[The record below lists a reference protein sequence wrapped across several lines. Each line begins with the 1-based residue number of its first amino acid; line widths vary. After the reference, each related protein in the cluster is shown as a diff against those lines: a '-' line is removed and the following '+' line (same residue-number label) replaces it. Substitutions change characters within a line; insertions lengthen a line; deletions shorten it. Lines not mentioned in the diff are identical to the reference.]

1 MIFIEPDVDYFR
13 LHLRDVHVP
22 VPVLEQGPDAI
33 AAATTAAPTSA
44 RATVVPQCKE
54 PNDGDHD
61 APLPH
66 KGLKV
71 GTATETAGFRR
82 SGSAMPSVSSS
93 TDPSKVLAAEQEHL
107 HRCESGN
114 DDYRGLVEDE
124 AASCAKITL
133 EERAD
138 VVHRALLSAL
148 HARFPYEAVDTL
160 EYAYIL
166 VVTHHV
172 APSLATQAFN
182 EGELGSLTSLSG
194 LLPEELRDRTFPS
207 HLNAVLDPASA
218 FAAETTSTKP
228 VSPETA
234 TGVAADS
241 AAASSA
247 IRPSI
252 RVTDDDAAARAAR
265 EKESAARAIAQVL
278 HNVPTAPH
286 FFDSIFLLSRALTPE
301 QQALYCDVQRCG
313 RRLVS
318 CEAVHYA
325 TVTAAKAHRGGGTNT
340 QMESFSVIQGRF
352 VHCVPADGGGG
363 GSAET
368 KAASA
373 ATSNSCFCSVAGESR
388 SYRVPFSVPNGD
400 GPAQAASPATTL
412 AAARSLY
419 FSVYRIPLSR
429 FRPAEQQ
436 YYADQRE
443 ELRWRQ
449 RHRCRSSY
457 RKLQRKGQ
465 PVEQV
470 SGAVMPSCGS
480 WCHPL
485 EESGSVDAARDSC
498 SCSCG
503 SESEDDEED
512 WEGEVRRSTG
522 KAVSSLSSAKS
533 WRTRDT
539 ADAIDRLLGSE
550 GHGVGDAAEQTS
562 TAEQRSAARFFR
574 TCHEVLTNYAIAH
587 SPYAAR
593 GAVEKEETAARTKAT
608 AHGAPSPSSPAV
620 TAAVPSSAHQRQ
632 QHPRMPWFPRRFA
645 GVSYVGVTRLLY
657 SLAPCDCY
665 HLVMKDHSPFYYAHS
680 SRSSYERQT
689 VPLCLVSDLSS
700 ETGGDG
706 GGALQL
712 AQLKSKPLSRATAA
726 SAAPA
731 TALASVAEARRRRFG
746 EQKVQVAPPRARSP
760 EPGVTEQ
767 VLLPGCTAPGPRTDT
782 LAVADG
788 AGGAAAGS
796 GREGLM
802 CTPFPSPAPSSER
815 AERPSY
821 EARVAAAATRN
832 SASNPPPSSASPQSR
847 GSLVSAT
854 DGFLRMS
861 VSLIRNNIS
870 GSPQARQQSLT
881 EKRVHVPSFLL
892 PDDVRTRGGT
902 DAGPSC
908 RNPRDAASAD
918 GGAAA
923 AAVNLFKA
931 LSQSSLAQHKLRYG
945 CIRSVISVAVLD
957 SSQRMP
963 NDSPAVCSS
972 GGANSDGARRYG
984 TLEAAQMQLSQ
995 RYCCRGL
1002 VDHTWLSIP
1011 VQRTPAEQDAIQ
1023 WMPVMLGSTDCVSDV
1038 GLRTAV
1044 HLGIFPR
1051 ASPPSR
1057 GASGGPAGLTA
1068 VCLSTPSDQL
1078 DGVLPTRAGALS
1090 SLQPFEF
1097 RGENPTAALRQAG
1110 SSGAA
1115 AAADNALA
1123 GARLSNDKKGMSKVM
1138 PPVAPLR
1145 ARPVNGADDGVTA
1158 DIGVRAA
1165 PRTIQE
1171 NGPWTQGGA
1180 EHGREAASSPT
1191 TTIAQARSSTFSA
1204 VGRLEQARTPL
1215 TSFATLHTKGG
1226 VPLAFDFTG
1235 GRQSHAVPRRGT
1247 TPRDRLSF
1255 TTTTKAKKGEMGSE
1269 HAHVDID
1276 DEEEQVRAPTPSSTA
1291 TSVRIERGGI
1301 ALTFDAGPAQQRKT
1315 PSSSATGGAPTT
1327 CRRRTDPATMS
1338 ARYPAEFPRDCSR
1351 YEDGVMKGKD
1361 DNEESVEVASDFSD
1375 GNGDDPE
1382 RRLLPSC
1389 ARTPERTPRALART
1403 PPRGNQVARE
1413 LAAAEDADSERR
1425 RGGGSSKISERVS
1438 GAITAAPKSYC
1449 AGTRGSPQAATKT
1462 INWADKLLPNA
1473 KATRAGSRNCGS
1485 LRFPSVLH
1493 TEVEDKEQL
1502 DANRSVRGRGA
1513 ALMPTTYGAAAERRA
1528 GVFGISGSNNIRRSS
1543 GPLPASLPAPRSNPF
1558 LMQTHKT
1565 PTANSNQPYDI
1576 DAGTSPRPSPL
1587 SRCFAGYTPFQP
1599 ASGLPQHVPQHQQQ
1613 TPIPAS
1619 RPTSVSATP
1628 TQCFSVPF
1636 TPFGQGAGSRYQT
1649 TAPTLQQQL
1658 LPHTNQHGA
1667 RATGFAAV
1675 AAPHSHVPPSTVEL
1689 SASGVSLSSS
1699 SSSGSGSMCLS
1710 FRQNPSASPPPPPQ
1724 ECFFDDLVA
1733 LRTTC
1738 ETREPRRGTAFTAST
1753 ATPTATSDG
1762 GTAPHGAQ
1770 SAASP
1775 PAYFAMAWNARKTA
1789 PQQHGLSGGIAE
1801 HPSSSASLSP
1811 LPRHTTHEQAQA
1823 PQSRP
1828 CISFY
1833 PPFAAARSAPSLS
1846 AQLLS
1851 PSAYYTPPARQ
1862 TIGAGRLSLFSSP
1875 LAPRRGSVGGGPATL
1890 AVDACGL
1897 SRSLFIDEYDDG
1909 AATAGSA
1916 SHLRGDGRAAS
1927 RVRPR
1932 GVSAMDAAWW
1942 QPIRELT
1949 SAPNLRHGAAAPAAG
1964 HSRSSTSALRLSVA
1978 DQPYNLPL
1986 GSTSNPHNHHGSRCG
2001 DCGGCRKGCATAAGD
2016 PALQQRSRHSYYHEE
2031 ASSLGRGTATAPV
2044 HPGRAAVPPLPS
2056 SRLGGLQI
2064 DARNAENQNVD
2075 DAYVEE
2081 LSLSPV
2087 TPHRTQMRT
2096 PFAVRRARRAAAT
2109 TGHSFRLSSRRRP
2122 PLAPRSVGSD
2132 AARGSSCDCAEA
2144 NAPDKFRSHYG
2155 AATPSSTAAW
2165 RDGLS
2170 VRERVQLRR
2179 WQLDKEERL
2188 ASYQAHLQANY
2199 LCGSMPKRY
2208 CFERQTG
2215 GAAADARP
2223 APLGGGV
2230 ARESGV
2236 TGSGEQPQSAA
2247 GGHAVWTPRTTA
2259 VPPVGHETAAVLQ
2272 VGKSARDFSLGV
2284 HSSAPVSTATS
2295 APRDASSLLLRP
2307 PTASASTAS
2316 GAGGPDVD
2324 AARVCQAEAHR
2335 RQQASKQSQIEARQ
2349 QMEALADGAAAARL
2363 ATGVNVSFTLRDVAT
2378 VFLRLPSTSLHASRT
2393 PGTEPW
2399 HVSGGAGLDVLDVCD
2414 AVRRTEGVSC
2424 FLSRKPTQLRGG
2436 WASYLERINLYQE
2449 PFFLRDQAFVLVLPV
2464 PHVPTLKVCVAIH
2477 NINDLLALVCQTPV
2491 ARILPTAEETW
2502 MRQHEYGFED
2512 ANDDAEGRQ
2521 DGAVMVVAER
2531 RWLFGLFTTRR
2542 LVPAAGTHAS
2552 RKAHQQ
2558 LPSPEDNDVARREKC
2573 RRLRR
2578 EYQVDGLC
2586 LTWRHRARLWYAL
2599 LRAGLSCLALP
2610 ACTSPLLIDPVACK
2624 ARCALLCDRIAAY
2637 AVAHRRL
2644 EALKAVR
2651 QSRLVARA
2659 AEVSKERVLKFC
2671 DRAHPGTARGIQ
2683 LGRTGDSSSRV
2694 AASRSRCTPSPL
2706 LLSVPTRQQRRVSGV
2721 GDDGV
2726 DSTVCQGRYPVTWGR
2741 ACDSTLRTDL
2751 HNRFSSTDE
2760 AARDPQV
2767 ARGGVASTL
2776 ETPSTVWGRPL
2787 FAASTSAAP
2796 LHSGHFETSRQRF
2809 EDRCDERQQRA
2820 GTPIPPRLSAM
2831 GGISHTYPSLRQR
2844 TSSGDRW
2851 ATPRTTRSMQ
2861 LRLAANQ
2868 RVAAGDAPVSSLRH
2882 ATHASV
2888 LGEGRLTSNDGER
2901 FSDAFGLH
2909 SRRSFTPPPRPPP
2922 NRPPPPQQQ
2931 QLQPRWDG
2939 DFGGGAT
2946 STWTANSRDGAVDVA
2961 WRHAHTCGDAV
2972 ATSCRRGSTLARTVA
2987 GAPGIASVNVPY
2999 DVEAGSHPY
3008 ASDGALGAMH
3018 AARSATV
3025 AAGHE
3030 RHASSAASHGLFAPA
3045 ASTVAPYAS
3054 GTSIAPSSDAQATAA
3069 AENGAQRVILSST
3082 AASSLALSAAAASTN
3097 LDLVLRVDR
3106 DDALAGAL
3114 ARLTE
3119 HRAVNIAPPL
3129 VTVLSIVPLAAQP
3142 VRGAGAGVVEDSDA
3156 PTISPADTGAASPL
3170 YPGFIPTPLEVQQR
3184 LAQPFNL
3191 SIAQVQQLLQWQWEH
3206 HQHCYTL
3213 MPVPLF
3219 TGAAAGPTEV
3229 DFSLRFWSSP
3239 QGVDS
3244 VSRGGPD
3251 EWASAASPSYAV
3263 SPLAR
3268 ELLLHLLRWSWLLP
3282 IDYEASRRSRRHRLA
3297 ATTTS
3302 SLASLFR
3309 CLISP
3314 SPLRCPRW
3322 RMLALIVL
3330 LVTAAGRS
3338 ARCLQALLFGGVGY
3352 CALSGVAVG
3361 LLARLPSHRGASSRH
3376 SRGGCPP
3383 WQWWWGRRSTG
3394 AADVHSQGHRRSASR
3409 LVRRPLSALQNDV
3422 PPIDDRVSLLYS
3434 LGESTT
3440 HDMLER
3446 RRVHFAAQA
3455 VLVRVL
3461 CLQSAA
3467 ASLLSRLQLF
3477 FYGYSTA
3484 LSFWVALLLFA
3495 YALLCAVY
3503 LEAVLAV
3510 QQSLGGAAWSAE
3522 CDGCASAGAV
3532 SAFWQVARRIPHV
3545 MWWGTNAASK
3555 TSFHP
3560 SQSAASALTGAA
3572 WREVLASARY
3582 ILFQRQRTVVDG
3594 GGEAAAAGVASALEV
3609 QPFGDSDPAVE
3620 ATARSGGSAGA
3631 GAAHG
3636 HHRSPS
3642 YFYQNG
3648 KYFAYDAEPPAWA
3661 KSEAAAAI
3669 PSNIGATPGA
3679 HYERVSA
3686 QPQRQEPSPSARVV
3700 QSLSEWF
3707 SHIVQG
3713 GGSDGNDG
3721 GGKHR
3726 PSVLSN
3732 HSADPM
3738 GSNSTYI
3745 TANSSAAYVCS
3756 NKSAGSSVGDPS
3768 VLWFLVVAYV
3778 VTVCLPWSP
3787 YRWLWRRV
3795 WSVLT
3800 HDDALVRRPLLTV

>member
-234 TGVAADS
+234 TGV
-241 AAASSA
+241 
-247 IRPSI
+247 
-252 RVTDDDAAARAAR
+252 
-265 EKESAARAIAQVL
+265 L

-340 QMESFSVIQGRF
+340 QM
-352 VHCVPADGGGG
+352 D
-363 GSAET
+363 
-368 KAASA
+368 
-373 ATSNSCFCSVAGESR
+373 VAGESR

-767 VLLPGCTAPGPRTDT
+767 VLLP
-782 LAVADG
+782 
-788 AGGAAAGS
+788 
-796 GREGLM
+796 
-802 CTPFPSPAPSSER
+802 ER

-881 EKRVHVPSFLL
+881 EKGVHVPSFLL

-1090 SLQPFEF
+1090 SLQP
-1097 RGENPTAALRQAG
+1097 
-1110 SSGAA
+1110 
-1115 AAADNALA
+1115 
-1123 GARLSNDKKGMSKVM
+1123 KVM

-1158 DIGVRAA
+1158 DIG
-1165 PRTIQE
+1165 
-1171 NGPWTQGGA
+1171 
-1180 EHGREAASSPT
+1180 
-1191 TTIAQARSSTFSA
+1191 ARSSTFSA

-1689 SASGVSLSSS
+1689 SASGV
-1699 SSSGSGSMCLS
+1699 
-1710 FRQNPSASPPPPPQ
+1710 
-1724 ECFFDDLVA
+1724 
-1733 LRTTC
+1733 
-1738 ETREPRRGTAFTAST
+1738 
-1753 ATPTATSDG
+1753 DG

-2694 AASRSRCTPSPL
+2694 AVSRSRCTPSPL

-2844 TSSGDRW
+2844 SSSGDRW

-2901 FSDAFGLH
+2901 FSDA
-2909 SRRSFTPPPRPPP
+2909 
-2922 NRPPPPQQQ
+2922 
-2931 QLQPRWDG
+2931 
-2939 DFGGGAT
+2939 
-2946 STWTANSRDGAVDVA
+2946 RDGAVDVA

-3338 ARCLQALLFGGVGY
+3338 ARCLQALLFGGVAY

-3800 HDDALVRRPLLTV
+3800 HDDALATALVR

>member
-160 EYAYIL
+160 EYVYIL

-228 VSPETA
+228 MSPETA

-318 CEAVHYA
+318 CEAVHHA

-352 VHCVPADGGGG
+352 VHCLLLQP
-363 GSAET
+363 
-368 KAASA
+368 
-373 ATSNSCFCSVAGESR
+373 
-388 SYRVPFSVPNGD
+388 
-400 GPAQAASPATTL
+400 ASPATTL

-533 WRTRDT
+533 WRTRDA

-767 VLLPGCTAPGPRTDT
+767 VLLP
-782 LAVADG
+782 
-788 AGGAAAGS
+788 
-796 GREGLM
+796 
-802 CTPFPSPAPSSER
+802 ER

-881 EKRVHVPSFLL
+881 EKGVHVPSFLL

-1145 ARPVNGADDGVTA
+1145 ARPVNGADDG
-1158 DIGVRAA
+1158 
-1165 PRTIQE
+1165 
-1171 NGPWTQGGA
+1171 
-1180 EHGREAASSPT
+1180 
-1191 TTIAQARSSTFSA
+1191 ARSSTFSA

-1255 TTTTKAKKGEMGSE
+1255 TTTKAKKGEMGSE

-1276 DEEEQVRAPTPSSTA
+1276 DEEEQVRAPTPSATA

-1327 CRRRTDPATMS
+1327 CRRRTDPATTS

-1351 YEDGVMKGKD
+1351 YEDDVMKGKD

-1613 TPIPAS
+1613 TPIPDS
-1619 RPTSVSATP
+1619 RPTSVSATPTPTP

-1689 SASGVSLSSS
+1689 SASGV
-1699 SSSGSGSMCLS
+1699 
-1710 FRQNPSASPPPPPQ
+1710 
-1724 ECFFDDLVA
+1724 
-1733 LRTTC
+1733 
-1738 ETREPRRGTAFTAST
+1738 T

-2155 AATPSSTAAW
+2155 AATPSSAAAW

-2179 WQLDKEERL
+2179 WRLDKEERL

-2247 GGHAVWTPRTTA
+2247 GGYAVWTPRTTA

-2521 DGAVMVVAER
+2521 DGAVMAVAER

-2610 ACTSPLLIDPVACK
+2610 TCTSPLLIDPVACK

-2671 DRAHPGTARGIQ
+2671 DRAHHGTARGIQ

-2901 FSDAFGLH
+2901 FSDA
-2909 SRRSFTPPPRPPP
+2909 
-2922 NRPPPPQQQ
+2922 
-2931 QLQPRWDG
+2931 
-2939 DFGGGAT
+2939 
-2946 STWTANSRDGAVDVA
+2946 RDGAVDVA

-3008 ASDGALGAMH
+3008 ASDGALGAMR

-3069 AENGAQRVILSST
+3069 AENGPQRVILSPT
-3082 AASSLALSAAAASTN
+3082 TASSLALSAAAASTN

-3251 EWASAASPSYAV
+3251 ERASAASPSYAV

-3376 SRGGCPP
+3376 SRGGCLP

-3545 MWWGTNAASK
+3545 MWWGTNAAST

-3800 HDDALVRRPLLTV
+3800 HDDALATVLVR